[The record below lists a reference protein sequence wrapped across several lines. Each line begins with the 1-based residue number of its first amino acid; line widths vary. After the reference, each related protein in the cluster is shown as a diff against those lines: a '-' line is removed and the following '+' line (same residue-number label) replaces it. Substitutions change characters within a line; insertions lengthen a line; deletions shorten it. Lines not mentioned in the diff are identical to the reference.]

1 MAFHWQEILI
11 FLWYRCFYSGIDG
24 SQAISSL
31 CVLAKVHSSC
41 KRIIC
46 MARKAIVSLARKCL
60 IDRSHAGI
68 IPNSMQNED
77 HLNTF

>member
-1 MAFHWQEILI
+1 MAFHWQEILT

-41 KRIIC
+41 RRISC
-46 MARKAIVSLARKCL
+46 MAGKAIVSLATKCL
-60 IDRSHAGI
+60 IDSSHAGI
-68 IPNSMQNED
+68 IASSMRNED